1 MIVFISVS
9 SRCNY
14 KWVLTFILPKL
25 GNVFSAIF
33 FSANQQV
40 KLAIIHDCYA
50 RAKLLA
56 FICNNWR
63 CQSVR
68 HTKGDRGD
76 DQRDLNTDDENK

>member
-1 MIVFISVS
+1 MGSNIHIAKAGKCFF
-9 SRCNY
+9 RD
-14 KWVLTFILPKL
+14 
-25 GNVFSAIF
+25 F

-40 KLAIIHDCYA
+40 HDCYA

>member
-1 MIVFISVS
+1 MGSNIHIAKAGKCFF
-9 SRCNY
+9 RD
-14 KWVLTFILPKL
+14 
-25 GNVFSAIF
+25 F

-40 KLAIIHDCYA
+40 NLAIIHDCYA